1 MDRIGYIMHDA
12 ITPAIGNN
20 PFADAEDISCK
31 LTTCCEGEFM
41 VSFMEYKLMN
51 LIFKTEYFYW

>member
-1 MDRIGYIMHDA
+1 MHDA